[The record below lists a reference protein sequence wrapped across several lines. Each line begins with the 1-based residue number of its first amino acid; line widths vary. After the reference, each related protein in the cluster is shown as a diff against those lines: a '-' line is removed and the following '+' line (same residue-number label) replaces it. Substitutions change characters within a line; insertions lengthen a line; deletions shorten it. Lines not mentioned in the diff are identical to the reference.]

1 MAVTQT
7 YELLLLQ
14 VPTLHLDREKPRGAQ
29 WVSVNRL
36 KCYLCFHL
44 TPIPLLLVTLEFHR
58 DQTSLMDKHCV
69 VGVVDTSQATAIYLM
84 LEIMIK

>member
-1 MAVTQT
+1 M
-7 YELLLLQ
+7 LQ
-14 VPTLHLDREKPRGAQ
+14 EPTLHLDMQKPRGAQ

-44 TPIPLLLVTLEFHR
+44 APIPLLLVTLEFHR
-58 DQTSLMDKHCV
+58 DQTSQTDKHFV
-69 VGVVDTSQATAIYLM
+69 VGVVDTSQATAIHLM